1 MCYKFTATS
10 QIHFLIH
17 HARKKKKIVIRP
29 AAETGQI
36 VYRLFLREKKIRI
49 FEVLNFPTS
58 VA

>member
-17 HARKKKKIVIRP
+17 HARKKKKKKIVIRP

-36 VYRLFLREKKIRI
+36 VYRLFLREKKNQ
-49 FEVLNFPTS
+49 NF
-58 VA
+58 